1 LASAAASRLRARGK
15 GWSPPTPAPAWPP
28 AAPAEAAEGK
38 AKKCSRKSS
47 SEAPDGGGCPAM
59 AGNVG
64 TGAGADGAPTRQ
76 GPKLLAACDK
86 RRQSPQVRDWDW
98 ERFACSA
105 GEV

>member
-1 LASAAASRLRARGK
+1 
-15 GWSPPTPAPAWPP
+15 
-28 AAPAEAAEGK
+28 
-38 AKKCSRKSS
+38 
-47 SEAPDGGGCPAM
+47 M